1 MNIQGYIEGSEDGI
15 YSQEEA
21 NHLILNENERIKVL
35 VEQMIRLSK
44 AESREYSDFR
54 YEDIDIKSFV
64 EDIKTIVPKKIAC
77 TLDTNSKTFY
87 FDRTVLEIIMSNLIQ
102 NASRYAKANINIKLD
117 ISDSIMLIVSD
128 DGLGID
134 PQVKDTL
141 FDRFTMGTG
150 GKTGLGLSIVKE
162 YVEATNGSI
171 SAFNDNGAVF
181 KILWPNKKN

>member
-1 MNIQGYIEGSEDGI
+1 
-15 YSQEEA
+15 
-21 NHLILNENERIKVL
+21 
-35 VEQMIRLSK
+35 
-44 AESREYSDFR
+44 
-54 YEDIDIKSFV
+54 
-64 EDIKTIVPKKIAC
+64 
-77 TLDTNSKTFY
+77 
-87 FDRTVLEIIMSNLIQ
+87 
-102 NASRYAKANINIKLD
+102 
-117 ISDSIMLIVSD
+117 MLIVSD

-181 KILWPNKKN
+181 KILWSNKKN